1 MVKANSIYELLGI
14 DKELFLAL
22 SISGV
27 SASIIILFNMYYIQP
42 LDQKMIYALINIFAV
57 MILIL
62 PATFIRYANYQKIKT
77 IEERFPD
84 FLRDIVEGLRGGMSL
99 PLAIKY
105 TSKNNYGIL
114 THEIKNLIAQISW
127 GIPFE
132 KSISNFAIKLKSKTI
147 SRAIQTII
155 EAHRSGGNLADV
167 IEAVGQSTVELE
179 KIKRERTS
187 RISSQMMQ
195 GYIIY
200 FVFLGVMVGIQKVL
214 IPSLSMSSG
223 AATGSMLGGAIT
235 GSDTDITN
243 ALMGGSNTAV
253 IDVAAYGVMF
263 SHLAVI
269 QGFFSGIAI
278 GKLAEGSL
286 DAGLK
291 HAVLLAILG
300 YTVMVLF
307 GTI

>member
-1 MVKANSIYELLGI
+1 
-14 DKELFLAL
+14 
-22 SISGV
+22 
-27 SASIIILFNMYYIQP
+27 
-42 LDQKMIYALINIFAV
+42 
-57 MILIL
+57 
-62 PATFIRYANYQKIKT
+62 
-77 IEERFPD
+77 
-84 FLRDIVEGLRGGMSL
+84 
-99 PLAIKY
+99 Y